1 MKYWP
6 EIIAKPLAKN
16 QLLES
21 LRAQLAKDLQLELE
35 QIPHQKIDQWLGQWL
50 DSQMAKI
57 DLAQILYRIDLPLET
72 AMSTENLALRILE
85 REAQKVIFR
94 AQYSGRI

>member
-21 LRAQLAKDLQLELE
+21 LRAQLAKDLHLELA
-35 QIPHQKIDQWLGQWL
+35 QIPHQNIDQWLSQWL

-57 DLAQILYRIDLPLET
+57 DLVQILYRIDLPLET
-72 AMSTENLALRILE
+72 AMSTKNLALSILE